1 MMNWVYDM
9 KIMFVCTGNTC
20 RSPMAE
26 VIFKSIKSDIEVSSA
41 GIFALTGSN
50 ASPEAIEI
58 CKNHGLDLSE
68 HRSCNIDDSD
78 INEMD
83 LVLTATLE
91 HANLLKR
98 SYPNLN
104 VYSIKEYAGVY
115 EDFDIKDPI
124 CGGLSDYEECF
135 LEIRDALENIADNLN
150 F

>member
-1 MMNWVYDM
+1 MNWVYDM

-68 HRSCNIDDSD
+68 HRSCNIDDAD

-91 HANLLKR
+91 HANMIKNA
-98 SYPNLN
+98 YPELN
-104 VYSIKEYAGVY
+104 IFSIKEYGGY
-115 EDFDIKDPI
+115 CDDLNIKDPI
-124 CGGLSDYEECF
+124 GGNLSDYEECF
-135 LEIRDALENIADNLN
+135 LEIKDALESISDNLD

>member
-1 MMNWVYDM
+1 M

-26 VIFKSIKSDIEVSSA
+26 VIFKNMNCDVDVSSA

-50 ASPEAIEI
+50 ASSEAIEI
-58 CKNHGLDLSE
+58 CNSHGLDLSC
-68 HRSCNIDDSD
+68 HKSRNIADSN

-83 LVLTATLE
+83 LILTATLE

>member
-1 MMNWVYDM
+1 MNWVYDM

-91 HANLLKR
+91 HANMIKNA
-98 SYPNLN
+98 YPELN
-104 VYSIKEYAGVY
+104 IFSIKEYGGY
-115 EDFDIKDPI
+115 CDDLNIKDPI
-124 CGGLSDYEECF
+124 GGNLSDYEECF
-135 LEIRDALENIADNLN
+135 LEIKDALESISDNLD